1 MFQKEIVFQ
10 NDFEKDFETN
20 SETKEAAFSKNT
32 ALIFIDLYFGKS
44 QVLTVFYVLFRV

>member
-10 NDFEKDFETN
+10 NDFENDFETN
-20 SETKEAAFSKNT
+20 SETKEAASLKNT

-44 QVLTVFYVLFRV
+44 RVLILCLI